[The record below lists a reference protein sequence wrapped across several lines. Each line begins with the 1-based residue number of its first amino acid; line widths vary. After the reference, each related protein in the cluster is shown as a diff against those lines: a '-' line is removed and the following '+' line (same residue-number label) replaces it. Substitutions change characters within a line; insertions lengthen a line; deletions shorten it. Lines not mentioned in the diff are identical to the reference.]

1 MKYCCCCTDHIELV
15 VPGHPHGSHGLH
27 HLHPV
32 LPVVSPV
39 HVRLKHYMKIET
51 IHQPASSYICGVEV
65 SIIINVSDATVVL
78 DLLVGRQAHLVEDV
92 EVPLPSIL
100 ADHTG
105 LLQQEIGNLSASW
118 LASIE
123 ENLYILAL

>member
-1 MKYCCCCTDHIELV
+1 
-15 VPGHPHGSHGLH
+15 
-27 HLHPV
+27 
-32 LPVVSPV
+32 
-39 HVRLKHYMKIET
+39 MKIET